1 MPNILSAEAA
11 AVRLGISSRSLARL
25 KAKGSLPYVVIS
37 PHRHVYREADL
48 IAFLESN
55 LISSTST

>member
-25 KAKGSLPYVVIS
+25 KARGSIPYVVIS
-37 PHRHVYREADL
+37 PHRHVFRESDI
-48 IAFLESN
+48 IAFLETN
-55 LISSTST
+55 LIPTAA